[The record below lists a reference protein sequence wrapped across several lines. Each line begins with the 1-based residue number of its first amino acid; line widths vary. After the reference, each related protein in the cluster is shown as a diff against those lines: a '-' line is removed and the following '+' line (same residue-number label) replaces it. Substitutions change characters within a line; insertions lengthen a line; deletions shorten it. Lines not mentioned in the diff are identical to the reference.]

1 MQEEDVEVFDRIG
14 VLGVFVDVVL
24 HGIPVEIVYPGVV
37 EGLRPFI
44 GWSYFL
50 SGLVTIDR
58 ILGRDIP

>member
-37 EGLRPFI
+37 EGLRPFV
-44 GWSYFL
+44 GWAYF
-50 SGLVTIDR
+50 SADW
-58 ILGRDIP
+58 